1 MGANGAGKSSI
12 ISAVMELVSIS
23 GRSMRFVEQNP
34 GAMSCGRLREAF
46 PLPAARARRPAG
58 QQSGEV
64 RRGGTAADISGL
76 ALAEEYL

>member
-23 GRSMRFVEQNP
+23 GRSMRFVEQNL

-58 QQSGEV
+58 QRSGEV